1 MKVQSTLKTAKL
13 ALAAGALALAVSG
26 VANAKNFNLQM
37 QTNMGPGSPHE
48 MLLKQFA
55 ARVETMSEGSIKIN
69 VLPRGAIVDWPEI
82 PDAVSKGLVE
92 MGQSWTHFYTG
103 KHPAA
108 GLFNAPLGGAGT
120 GLDQMGH
127 LSWMMYGGGKE
138 LNQEF
143 WQDILGLNVVEF
155 QIIPDGPE
163 ALGWFKAPIETMDDF
178 RKLKFRTPPG
188 LPGEA
193 YTEMGVSVVS
203 MMASELIP
211 AMASGAVDAGEW
223 INPATDLD
231 LGFSDVAKYYSLQGL
246 HQAIDISIILIN
258 KDVWESMSPAQ
269 QAIIEVSTEATIT
282 RALTFFVHAN
292 SKALRILTE
301 EKGVT
306 LFSPPADYPDE
317 FLAAANRVL
326 ERRMVDPFFAKVMAS
341 IQEFSVTAVPYRLE
355 TLRQSLFLGE
365 AGLKAK

>member
-231 LGFSDVAKYYSLQGL
+231 LGFSDKYYSLQGL